1 MGHDM
6 TRRDLMIYIASF
18 FMLLL
23 LTGMVGYLTFIPVP
37 ADNKELIVTVLGVLL
52 GGGAAAM
59 PNLFGDK
66 EGETGKLK
74 EHIARLEAQMA
85 EQRRVHDVQI
95 ASLQTALDT
104 TKAQYDQIVAMLIDR
119 HVVRAE
125 GIDA

>member
-1 MGHDM
+1 
-6 TRRDLMIYIASF
+6 MIYIASF

-37 ADNKELIVTVLGVLL
+37 ADNKELIVTILGVLL

-66 EGETGKLK
+66 EGETSKLK
-74 EHIARLEAQMA
+74 EQIARLEAQMA

-104 TKAQYDQIVAMLIDR
+104 TKAQYDQIVSMLIDR